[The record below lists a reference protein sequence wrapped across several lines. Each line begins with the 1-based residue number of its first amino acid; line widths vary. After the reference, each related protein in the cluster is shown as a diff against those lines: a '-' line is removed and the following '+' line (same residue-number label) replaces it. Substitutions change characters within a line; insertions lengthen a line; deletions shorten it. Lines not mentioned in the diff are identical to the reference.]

1 MGVPDSVTNKD
12 SKSTPPMRARSKH
25 HHKANAVSNKPAAG
39 PTTSTATSSAASSA
53 SGSSSTK
60 PTGVSEKSNT
70 STGSK
75 GKATYC
81 YEFFNTGSCKHGA
94 NCRFAHIQPRR
105 SPRLQQGDKSVKS
118 SSSDGASVPT
128 DDEKQSEATSHDS
141 DGSAHALAV
150 ALSHSTSQFPS
161 QPIDPSN
168 HDMVCASIHVSD
180 GDIRIDPF
188 HPSRKKKK
196 NSL

>member
-118 SSSDGASVPT
+118 SSSDGGKSF
-128 DDEKQSEATSHDS
+128 QSANYLLPQLRSLLMTRSRVKL
-141 DGSAHALAV
+141 LAMIAMEV
-150 ALSHSTSQFPS
+150 L
-161 QPIDPSN
+161 
-168 HDMVCASIHVSD
+168 MLW
-180 GDIRIDPF
+180 RL
-188 HPSRKKKK
+188 R
-196 NSL
+196 